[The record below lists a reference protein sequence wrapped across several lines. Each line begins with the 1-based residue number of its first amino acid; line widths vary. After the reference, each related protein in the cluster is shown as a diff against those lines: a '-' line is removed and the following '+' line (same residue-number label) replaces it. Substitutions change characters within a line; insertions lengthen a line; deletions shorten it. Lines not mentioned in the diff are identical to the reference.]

1 MASEDTSLLVNQGL
15 AKTLKGK
22 DALSESISDKD
33 KDEIFEKAHS
43 AILLNLEHE
52 DLRDVSEEDI
62 AAKLWLKLESLL
74 YILQMQ
80 EGKSIKEH
88 LDNFNKIILDLRNI
102 DLKIDDEDQAIIL
115 TYSLPNSY
123 EHFIDAMMY
132 GHETLT
138 IEEVKASLNS
148 KELKKK
154 VLESKFKGSAEGLVI
169 RGRTEK
175 KGSTSGR
182 GRSRSKFKPTKQKC
196 FYCHK
201 EWHFKKNYTK
211 RKGKEK
217 ETSSDSG
224 DAAVKSKPH
233 LRKQIHNNCSI
244 SWLEIGK
251 GER

>member
-1 MASEDTSLLVNQGL
+1 MASEDASLLVYQGL
-15 AKTLKGK
+15 AKTLKEK

-33 KDEIFEKAHS
+33 KDEILEKAHS

-62 AAKLWLKLESLL
+62 AAKLWLKLESL
-74 YILQMQ
+74 YMT
-80 EGKSIKEH
+80 K
-88 LDNFNKIILDLRNI
+88 NI
-102 DLKIDDEDQAIIL
+102 DVKIDDEDQAIIL
-115 TYSLPNSY
+115 TCSLPNSY
-123 EHFIDAMMY
+123 EHFIDTMMY
-132 GHETLT
+132 GRETLT
-138 IEEVKASLNS
+138 IEEVS
-148 KELKKK
+148 
-154 VLESKFKGSAEGLVI
+154 ESKFEGSAKGLVI

-201 EWHFKKNYTK
+201 EWHFKRNYTK

-251 GER
+251 